1 MNEGVTQET
10 LTSGSEATVDQA
22 APSTSPSEDVIRVLY
37 ADDEESLRKIV
48 TMYLEIID
56 TSLVI
61 ESVSSAADA
70 LKALEK
76 HDYDCIISDY
86 QMPGMNGIDFAQIVK
101 RKHDV
106 PFIIYTGRGSEE
118 VAVVAFSVGVDD
130 YVRKEV
136 DPSHYH
142 VLARRIETVVQRKR
156 SEFAR
161 RQAETA
167 LKESEKMYRKLVDL
181 APDGIITLDFRGFIR
196 SSNSAFI
203 ELTGFSEDEIVGK
216 HFSELDTI
224 HYGQIPTFAKMFGT
238 ILMGR
243 NSEPFEFQFHRKDG
257 AERWGEAHATI
268 AEIEESKKV
277 MLAITRDITD
287 RKREHDKLDVTG
299 RITRHDIRNKLT
311 IIAANLDL
319 SKRKLKSNKDINDNL
334 ADMHDACDNII
345 KILDFAAN
353 YEKLGIEAKR
363 PINVSLIFESALNM
377 FETKDITVENDCQGL
392 TVQADSM
399 LKSVFYNLI
408 DNTLRHGGEV
418 SKIRFYAE
426 EDGSRIIYED
436 DGIGLPADKRR
447 NFNSHTDKTSIN
459 GLTLIKR
466 IVESYGGSMKEEGQ
480 PGGGSRFV
488 ILLRN

>member
-1 MNEGVTQET
+1 MNEGAAQET
-10 LTSGSEATVDQA
+10 LTPDSEATVDQV
-22 APSTSPSEDVIRVLY
+22 APSTAPSKDIIRVLH
-37 ADDEESLRKIV
+37 ADDEEAMRKIV
-48 TMYLEIID
+48 RMYLEIID
-56 TSLVI
+56 SSLVI
-61 ESVSSAADA
+61 KSVRSAADA
-70 LKALEK
+70 LKALEEQ
-76 HDYDCIISDY
+76 DYDCIVSDY
-86 QMPGMNGIDFAQIVK
+86 QMPGMNGIDFSRIAK
-101 RKHDV
+101 RKHDT
-106 PFIIYTGRGSEE
+106 PFIIYTGQGSEE
-118 VAVVAFSVGVDD
+118 VAEVAFSVGIDD

-142 VLARRIETVVQRKR
+142 VLARRIQAVVQSKNA
-156 SEFAR
+156 EVAR
-161 RQAETA
+161 RHAETA
-167 LKESEKMYRKLVDL
+167 LVESERMYRKLVDL

-203 ELTGFSEDEIVGK
+203 RLTGFPEEEIIGK
-216 HFSELDTI
+216 HFSELGTI

-243 NSEPFEFQFHRKDG
+243 NAEPFEFQFRMKDG
-257 AERWGEAHATI
+257 AERWGEAHATV
-268 AEIEESKKV
+268 AEIEEGRKV

-287 RKREHDKLDVTG
+287 RKREHEKLDVTG

-311 IIAANLDL
+311 VIAANLDL
-319 SKRKLKSNKDINDNL
+319 SKRKLKSNKDIGDNL
-334 ADMHDACDNII
+334 ADIYDACDKII

-353 YEKLGIEAKR
+353 YEKLGIEGKR

-377 FETKDITVENDCQGL
+377 FDTKDITVENDCGEL

-418 SKIRFYAE
+418 GKIRLYAE

-436 DGIGLPADKRR
+436 DGVGLPSDKRQK
-447 NFNSHTDKTSIN
+447 FNSQTDKTSIN

-466 IVESYGGSMKEEGQ
+466 IVESYGGSMKEEGR
-480 PGGGSRFV
+480 PDGGARFV
-488 ILLRN
+488 IIFRN